1 MTEQEKRSPGLILRI
16 LLFPIALLTQIPFT
30 TALVAGLLI
39 FLAAFGIFY
48 SVNSDF
54 FGLAAP
60 RWSEIS
66 FSTDYRTVFNPEGRQ
81 WTIAYEYD
89 RDSIFN
95 GVVRHVSHWR
105 EEDIPFATHDILVTT
120 GEFSSQ
126 ERVRVSV
133 LLHTFTYRYFEGPHP
148 SGRINLLHIVPATP
162 EIYDQ
167 LLKVRE
173 WNQVSI
179 RGREILRI
187 DRYDPQGTFLGYW
200 KDAGCNSILV
210 TAVEIQA
217 KGTPVP

>member
-1 MTEQEKRSPGLILRI
+1 MTEKDNRSPNLLLRI
-16 LLFPIALLTQIPFT
+16 LLFPIALLTQVSLT
-30 TALVAGLLI
+30 TALIGGLVI

-60 RWSEIS
+60 PWADIS
-66 FSTDYRTVFNPEGRQ
+66 FSTDYRTVLDPEGRE
-81 WTIAYEYD
+81 WTITYEYD
-89 RDSIFN
+89 RDSTFN
-95 GVVRHVSHWR
+95 GIVRHVSHWR

-120 GEFSSQ
+120 DEFASQ
-126 ERVRVSV
+126 DRVRVSV
-133 LLHTFTYRYFEGPHP
+133 LLHTFTYRYFEDPHP

-187 DRYDPQGTFLGYW
+187 DRYDPEGEYVGYW
-200 KDAGCNSILV
+200 QDAGCNSILV